1 MTRLLQL
8 IDNINE
14 LTGRVI
20 SVSAIIISV
29 IVVLD
34 VIARSVFSQP
44 TSWAF
49 DITKQLYAL
58 HFMLLGGYALRHG
71 SHVTVDIL
79 TERFSATVR
88 RWIALFGYLIFFL
101 PFIYVLTAYSYRMAE
116 RSWMSWEKTWGVAEI
131 PVYPIKTVIVIAAVL
146 LLLQGVAEM
155 VRALRPAT
163 VEG

>member
-1 MTRLLQL
+1 
-8 IDNINE
+8 
-14 LTGRVI
+14 
-20 SVSAIIISV
+20 
-29 IVVLD
+29 VLSRSLFSEPLSWGFD
-34 VIARSVFSQP
+34 V
-44 TSWAF
+44 
-49 DITKQLYAL
+49 TKQLYAL

-79 TERFSATVR
+79 TERFSSTLR
-88 RWIALFGYLIFFL
+88 RWVALFGYILFFL
-101 PFIYVLTAYSYRMAE
+101 PFIYVLTTYSYRMAE

-155 VRALRPAT
+155 IRFVRPAR